1 MRGLSLMSTSAAN
14 APGCRVTMRTRG
26 IVMRL
31 ILCAWL
37 AAATIPF
44 ANAEALTDRQTCL
57 SGLRAGA
64 PDGGVSS
71 FDFDRLTRLSTWQS
85 TTIEKSERQPEFTI
99 DWHTYHGRVVT
110 AERMAAGRT
119 LLATW
124 KDVLSA
130 ISASYHVDPATV
142 LAIWGIESNYGQ
154 SLGDVP
160 VLDAWITRSCLEPQK
175 PLWRDN
181 VYASLR
187 LVRDGVATQDAFTGS
202 WSGAFGLTQFIP
214 TSFEMYARD
223 GDGHGRIDLYRAV
236 PDALASTANHLAVR
250 MTWLRGVP
258 AAIEVRFPASV
269 LAGMPQDGGELRDA
283 RLSRM
288 GDWAARGMTRYN
300 GEPLPSVLDER
311 GARAAAFLPEG
322 VRGWAFLIT
331 QNFDA
336 LLAYN
341 RSTKYAL
348 SVALIAAAI
357 EVP

>member
-1 MRGLSLMSTSAAN
+1 
-14 APGCRVTMRTRG
+14 MRTRE

-31 ILCAWL
+31 IVCAWL
-37 AAATIPF
+37 AAVTMPF
-44 ANAEALTDRQTCL
+44 ANAEAVTDWQTCL

-64 PDGGVSS
+64 PKRGVSGI
-71 FDFDRLTRLSTWQS
+71 DFDRLTRLSTWQS
-85 TTIEKSERQPEFTI
+85 TTIEKSEKQPEFTI
-99 DWHTYHGRVVT
+99 DWPTYLGRVVT
-110 AERMAAGRT
+110 AERIAAGRT

-130 ISASYHVDPATV
+130 VSASYQVDSATV

-154 SLGDVP
+154 HFGDIP

-187 LVRDGVATQDAFTGS
+187 LLRDGVVTQDAFHGS

-214 TSFEMYARD
+214 TSFEKYARD
-223 GDGHGRIDLYRAV
+223 GDGDGRIDLYRSV

-250 MTWLRGVP
+250 TTWLRGVP

-269 LAGMPQDGGELRDA
+269 LAGMPQDGGELRDP
-283 RLSRM
+283 RLGRM
-288 GDWAARGMTRYN
+288 GDWAARGVTRIN
-300 GEPLPSVLDER
+300 GEPLPLVLDER
-311 GARAAAFLPEG
+311 GARTAALFPEG
-322 VRGWAFLIT
+322 VGGRAFLIT

-348 SVALIAAAI
+348 SVALVAAAI
-357 EVP
+357 EAP